1 MSHRVAVV
9 ALTTV
14 VIAGFSAAALSQ
26 QVRVPGAEYDSDFPN
41 EKPEPAP
48 RRDLSG
54 IWEPARGPGDAIQA
68 TGAKNMPD
76 SGQPQHALPFT
87 PAGLKANLANKPAW
101 GPRMVPSALSNDPQ
115 PTCEPQGFPRI
126 LLHNYR
132 TAQIFQNPK
141 QVLVAYQFNRKWR
154 NIWTDGR
161 ALPTVDDFLEPRW
174 WGYSV
179 GRWQDDYTLVVD
191 SVGMDE
197 RTWLDNVG
205 RPHSFEMRVQER
217 YFRRDLK
224 HLDVTVTIDD
234 PVYYSRPWVA
244 LDRLP
249 LRLQPDTF
257 DIREMEC
264 SPSEFA
270 RYTKEFAEPA
280 AGVQDGDVPR

>member
-1 MSHRVAVV
+1 MSRRLVLAGLTAAGVCCFSVV
-9 ALTTV
+9 VLNQTV
-14 VIAGFSAAALSQ
+14 RQ
-26 QVRVPGAEYDSDFPN
+26 PGAQYDSDFPN

-48 RRDLSG
+48 RRDLTG

-76 SGQPQHALPFT
+76 SGRPEHQLPFT
-87 PAGLKANLANKPAW
+87 PEGLKANLANRPAW
-101 GPRMVPSALSNDPQ
+101 GPRAVASALSNDPQ
-115 PTCEPQGFPRI
+115 PTCEPQGWPRI
-126 LLHNYR
+126 ILHNYR
-132 TAQIFQNPK
+132 TAQIVQTPK
-141 QVLVAYQFNRKWR
+141 QVLILYQFNRKWR

-161 ALPTVDDFLEPRW
+161 ALPKVDDFLEPRF

-179 GRWQDDYTLVVD
+179 GRWQDDSTFVAE

-205 RPHSFEMRVQER
+205 RPHSWEARVEER
-217 YFRRDLK
+217 YVRRDAK
-224 HLDVTVTIDD
+224 HIDVTITITD
-234 PVYYSRPWVA
+234 PLYYSKPWVA

-270 RYTKEFAEPA
+270 RYTREFAEPA
-280 AGVQDGDVPR
+280 AGITNTNPR

>member
-1 MSHRVAVV
+1 
-9 ALTTV
+9 
-14 VIAGFSAAALSQ
+14 
-26 QVRVPGAEYDSDFPN
+26 VPGAEYDPDFPN
-41 EKPEPAP
+41 EKPGPAP
-48 RRDLSG
+48 RRDLTG

-68 TGAKNMPD
+68 TGAKNHPD
-76 SGQPQHALPFT
+76 TGRPEHALPFT

-115 PTCEPQGFPRI
+115 PTCEPQGWPRI
-126 LLHNYR
+126 ILHNYR
-132 TAQIFQNPK
+132 TAQILQTPK
-141 QVLVAYQFNRKWR
+141 QVLILYQFNRKWR

-161 ALPTVDDFLEPRW
+161 SNPKVDDFLEPRF
-174 WGYSV
+174 WGYTV
-179 GRWQDDYTLVVD
+179 GRWQDDYTFVAE

-205 RPHSFEMRVQER
+205 RPHSWEARVEER
-217 YFRRDLK
+217 YVRRDAK
-224 HLDVTVTIDD
+224 HIDVTITIDD
-234 PVYYSRPWVA
+234 PTYYSKPWVA

-280 AGVQDGDVPR
+280 AGVQK

>member
-1 MSHRVAVV
+1 MSRRVVLAGLTAAGVLCFSVV
-9 ALTTV
+9 TFNQA
-14 VIAGFSAAALSQ
+14 S
-26 QVRVPGAEYDSDFPN
+26 RVPGAQYDSDFPN

-76 SGQPQHALPFT
+76 SGRPEHQLPFT
-87 PAGLKANLANKPAW
+87 PEGLKANLANKPAW
-101 GPRMVPSALSNDPQ
+101 GPRLVPSALSNDPQ
-115 PTCEPQGFPRI
+115 PTCEPQGWPRI
-126 LLHNYR
+126 ILHNYR
-132 TAQIFQNPK
+132 TAQILQTPK
-141 QVLVAYQFNRKWR
+141 QVLILYQFNRKWR

-161 ALPTVDDFLEPRW
+161 PLPQVDDVLEPRF
-174 WGYSV
+174 WGYST
-179 GRWQDDYTLVVD
+179 GRWVDDYTFVAE

-205 RPHSFEMRVQER
+205 RPHSWEARVEER
-217 YFRRDLK
+217 YFRRDAK
-224 HLDVTVTIDD
+224 HIEATITIND
-234 PVYYSRPWVA
+234 PTFYSKPWVA

-270 RYTKEFAEPA
+270 SYQKEFADPA
-280 AGVQDGDVPR
+280 AGISSEPAR

>member
-1 MSHRVAVV
+1 MSHRLAIVGLTAAAVFSFP
-9 ALTTV
+9 
-14 VIAGFSAAALSQ
+14 VIAFNQ
-26 QVRVPGAEYDSDFPN
+26 QTRVPGAEYDSDFPN

-54 IWEPARGPGDAIQA
+54 IWEPALGPSDAIQA
-68 TGAKNMPD
+68 RGAKNFPD
-76 SGQPQHALPFT
+76 TGRPEHELPFT
-87 PAGLKANLANKPAW
+87 PAGREAVLKNKPAW

-115 PTCEPQGFPRI
+115 PLCEPQGFPRI
-126 LLHNYR
+126 HLHNYR
-132 TAQIFQNPK
+132 TVQILQTPK
-141 QVLVAYQFNRKWR
+141 QVLILYQFNRKWR

-161 ALPTVDDFLEPRW
+161 ATPEVDDFLEPRF

-179 GRWQDDYTLVVD
+179 GRWQDDYTFVTE

-205 RPHSFEMRVQER
+205 RPHSWETRVEER

-224 HLDVTVTIDD
+224 HIEVTITIDD
-234 PVYYSRPWVA
+234 PVYYSKPWVA

-249 LRLQPDTF
+249 LRLQPDNF

-280 AGVQDGDVPR
+280 AGIGGTAPP